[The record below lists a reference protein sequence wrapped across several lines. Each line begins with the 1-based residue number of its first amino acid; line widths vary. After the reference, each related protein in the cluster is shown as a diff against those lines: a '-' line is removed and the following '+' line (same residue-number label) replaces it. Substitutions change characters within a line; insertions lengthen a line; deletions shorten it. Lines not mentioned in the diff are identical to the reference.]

1 MRLPRFEYRKPST
14 VEECLD
20 LLQEQG
26 TRVRLLAGG
35 TDFLVN
41 MKYRVVCPE
50 LVLGIKGLK
59 DLSSIVPDDKGYM
72 SIGASVTL
80 SEIAA
85 HKQIADEFPSF
96 HKAVQSVASK
106 HIRNMATIGGNI
118 CLDTR
123 CWYYNKSQLWRDA
136 REVCHKLGGRQCHA
150 IKGSARCHAINSSD
164 TVPALLALGAKVK
177 IIKKGQERIVF
188 LKDLFQDNGAQPT
201 VLTPDEMISTVL
213 IPKENGKACATFIK
227 IAMRKGIDFAMGS
240 IAGYLAENGKAQGEL
255 RLVLCSISSAPI
267 ILKKAVQVIEESG
280 LSEASVERAALT
292 ARSELGT
299 LTNLFTSA
307 GYKRHLV
314 EVLVTRALHELREMS
329 NKIRRA

>member
-14 VEECLD
+14 LEECLE
-20 LLQEQG
+20 LLQEKAG
-26 TRVRLLAGG
+26 KLKLLAGG
-35 TDFLVN
+35 TDLLVN
-41 MKYRVVCPE
+41 MKYRVACPE

-59 DLSSIVPDDKGYM
+59 DLSRMVPDDRGYL
-72 SIGASVTL
+72 SIGSAVTL
-80 SEIAA
+80 SEIV
-85 HKQIADEFPSF
+85 ADRYVVGQFPSL
-96 HKAVQSVASK
+96 HKAVQSVASR
-106 HIRNMATIGGNI
+106 HIRNMGTLGGNI

-123 CWYYNKSQLWRDA
+123 CWYYNKSKLWRDA

-150 IKGSARCHAINSSD
+150 IKGSPRCHAINSSD
-164 TVPALLALGAKVK
+164 TVPALIALGAKVK
-177 IIKKGQERIVF
+177 IVKKGQERMVA
-188 LKDLFQDNGAQPT
+188 LKDFYQDNGAQPC
-201 VLTPDEMISTVL
+201 VLTPDEMVSTVL
-213 IPKENGKACATFIK
+213 IPGESARASTTFMK
-227 IAMRKGIDFAMGS
+227 VTMRKGIDFAMGS

-255 RLVLCSISSAPI
+255 RLVLGSISSAPI